1 MLKALFSVHR
11 CNSDTKAGKQNV
23 ALIMYHASQ
32 YPLKHILTD
41 YSTKQ
46 FAEREERRES
56 EKDGKEFQYSA

>member
-1 MLKALFSVHR
+1 
-11 CNSDTKAGKQNV
+11 
-23 ALIMYHASQ
+23 MYHASQ